1 MKEQAFQKLKPSLH
15 KTLFAGEPITDLHD
29 KELIDKLFNDIY
41 KQQRQECQ
49 KSGNTIYG
57 QIDMWFEAGRW
68 VGVYA
73 KEDVLPFTTMKFE
86 TLDMPLPNHYDKFL
100 TAQYG
105 DWLALPSKVSPK
117 HTRF

>member
-1 MKEQAFQKLKPSLH
+1 MTGVQTCAL
-15 KTLFAGEPITDLHD
+15 PI
-29 KELIDKLFNDIY
+29 
-41 KQQRQECQ
+41 C
-49 KSGNTIYG
+49 

-73 KEDVLPFTTMKFE
+73 KEDMLPFTTMKFE

-105 DWLALPSKVSPK
+105 DCLALPSKVSPK